1 MIASI
6 LTFGP
11 TGMRPT
17 IADKPQEVVSSLPFS
32 CEFSM
37 RCISGI
43 LLSVILLT
51 PCSDFCG
58 RVSAADRPWGTD
70 PEKALQ
76 TATQTGRPVFMQFSA
91 SWCGI
96 CKRMEKS
103 TLADPDVAARI
114 SRNYVP
120 VRVDA
125 DRHSDLVKDLEIKGL
140 PAILIVSPDLEILHR
155 ISGFQ
160 TVDAMLTELDAADR
174 AAGRSRP
181 ATSPRVSRTAP
192 AKDAA
197 DGQDDRAAERPDSR
211 RLPARSASRTRT
223 ETEIQNAPA
232 QRTPTVSRTTAQ
244 PKTKA
249 TSAARSVEELPDDF
263 LQMVQEESR
272 RKQAADEEAPDIA
285 APPKPRSPAAQPRTS
300 PRKPAFDGVSLVSAV
315 DDRLIEP
322 GSGKFQTTFHGQTLY
337 FTSDRQRQA
346 FEDDPEHYW
355 PALDGCCP
363 LTLLRTDRRQPG
375 RLEHAAVFRGQVWL
389 FATEEDMQEFIG
401 SPAAVIED
409 VRALGGQ
416 N

>member
-1 MIASI
+1 
-6 LTFGP
+6 
-11 TGMRPT
+11 
-17 IADKPQEVVSSLPFS
+17 
-32 CEFSM
+32 M
-37 RCISGI
+37 RCISRI
-43 LLSVILLT
+43 LLSAVLLT
-51 PCSDFCG
+51 VFSNSLSG
-58 RVSAADRPWGTD
+58 LRAADRPWGTD

-76 TATQTGRPVFMQFSA
+76 TAAQTGRPVFMQFSA
-91 SWCGI
+91 SWCAI

-114 SRNYVP
+114 SRSYVP

-174 AAGRSRP
+174 VASRTRP
-181 ATSPRVSRTAP
+181 TPSPRERRSVLAE
-192 AKDAA
+192 DAE
-197 DGQDDRAAERPDSR
+197 DDEASERPVSR

-223 ETEIQNAPA
+223 EEEIENAAAP
-232 QRTPTVSRTTAQ
+232 RTSAVSRTTNQ
-244 PKTKA
+244 PKSKPA
-249 TSAARSVEELPDDF
+249 KPARNVEELPDDF
-263 LQMVQEESR
+263 LQMVQEETR
-272 RKQAADEEAPDIA
+272 RKATEVEEELDVV
-285 APPKPRSPAAQPRTS
+285 APPKPRSHAPQTRS
-300 PRKPAFDGVSLVSAV
+300 SQRKPAFDGASLVSAV
-315 DDRLIEP
+315 DDRVIEP
-322 GSGKFQTTFHGQTLY
+322 GISKFQTTFHGQTLY
-337 FTSDRQRQA
+337 FTSERQRRA

-363 LTLLRTDRRQPG
+363 LTLLRTDRREPG

-389 FATEEDMQEFIG
+389 FATEEDMQEFVS

-409 VRALGGQ
+409 VRELGVE

>member
-1 MIASI
+1 
-6 LTFGP
+6 
-11 TGMRPT
+11 
-17 IADKPQEVVSSLPFS
+17 
-32 CEFSM
+32 M

-43 LLSVILLT
+43 LLFVILLT
-51 PCSDFCG
+51 PCSGLC
-58 RVSAADRPWGTD
+58 VSTRAADRPWGTD

-76 TATQTGRPVFMQFSA
+76 TAAQTGRPVFMQFSA
-91 SWCGI
+91 SWCAI

-103 TLADPDVAARI
+103 TLTDPDVAARI

-140 PAILIVSPDLEILHR
+140 PAILIVSPELEILHR

-160 TVDAMLTELDAADR
+160 TVDAMLTELDAAEQ

-181 ATSPRVSRTAP
+181 ATSPRAPRSTP
-192 AKDAA
+192 AKATEEFSDTAA
-197 DGQDDRAAERPDSR
+197 TEKATSR
-211 RLPARSASRTRT
+211 RLPARNASRTRT
-223 ETEIQNAPA
+223 EDELQNPPTP
-232 QRTPTVSRTTAQ
+232 RTPTVSRTTTQ
-244 PKTKA
+244 PK
-249 TSAARSVEELPDDF
+249 ARISKPARNVEELPDDF

-272 RKQAADEEAPDIA
+272 RKAADDEEDLDIV

-300 PRKPAFDGVSLVSAV
+300 QRKPAFDGASLVSAV
-315 DDRLIEP
+315 DDRVIEP
-322 GSGKFQTTFHGQTLY
+322 GTNKFQTTFHGQTLY
-337 FTSDRQRQA
+337 FTSERQRRA
-346 FEDDPEHYW
+346 FEETPEHYW

-363 LTLLRTDRRQPG
+363 LTLLRTDRREPG

-401 SPAAVIED
+401 SPSAVIED
-409 VRALGGQ
+409 VRAAGRV